1 MTEKPLNQLLSAAGL
16 AGAEAQTVSGVSI
29 DSRDVT
35 PGGLFMALAGARAH
49 GLDYLQLALD
59 GGAQV
64 VLWEP
69 AESITE
75 SQVDEQCRRTGARAI
90 RVPGLRQLAGEI
102 AAAFYDDP
110 GRALAPIAVTG
121 TDGKTS
127 VTCYAA
133 QLLEAANGPT
143 AVIGTLGW
151 GRPTAL
157 AEAGLTTPD
166 AVTLQRQLAELRRSG
181 FQRVVMEASSHALD
195 QYRLDAAAIETA
207 VLTHVGR
214 DHLDYHGS
222 QAAYRQAKARLFGLP
237 TLRRRVL
244 NLDDSTGRRLARM
257 TDAPGV
263 CLTYG
268 SDAEADLRLLDVVAR
283 PDGLSCRIQGR
294 QAAFEV
300 DLPLLGRFNAMN
312 VLAALAAVAGADID
326 ASWRDALSRLEPV
339 PGRMERFVAGDGPLV
354 VVDYAH
360 TPGALA
366 GALQTLAEHTTGR
379 LICVFGCGGHRDP
392 GKRPLMGTVAARFAD
407 GLVLTNDNPRTESPQ
422 AIVAGIREGVPAD
435 KPCRVML
442 DRAEA
447 IASALEEASRDD
459 VVLVAGKGHESIQQ
473 VGDQALP
480 FSDRDEVR
488 RRLTGRAC
496 A

>member
-1 MTEKPLNQLLSAAGL
+1 MAAVSLNRLLSAAGL
-16 AGAEAQTVSGVSI
+16 PEVAEQTISGVSI
-29 DSRDVT
+29 DSRTVT
-35 PGGLFMALAGARAH
+35 PGGLFMALAGAQAH
-49 GLDYLQLALD
+49 GLDYLESALD
-59 GGAQV
+59 RGARV

-69 AESITE
+69 AESVGE
-75 SQVDEQCRRTGARAI
+75 SLVDKRCQRTGARAI
-90 RVPGLRQLAGEI
+90 RVPELRRLAGEV
-102 AAAFYDDP
+102 AAAFYADP

-127 VTCYAA
+127 VSCYAA
-133 QLLEAANGPT
+133 QLLEAANEPA

-166 AVTLQRQLAELRRSG
+166 AVTLQGQLAELRRSG
-181 FQRVVMEASSHALD
+181 FERVVMEASSHALA

-222 QAAYRQAKARLFGLP
+222 LAAYRQAKARLFGLP

-244 NLDDSTGRRLARM
+244 NLDDPTGRSLARVA
-257 TDAPGV
+257 DAPGV

-268 SDAEADLRLLDVVAR
+268 SSAEADLRLADVTAR
-283 PDGLSCRIQGR
+283 PDGLSCRIEGR
-294 QAAFEV
+294 QQTFDV

-312 VLAALAAVAGADID
+312 ALAALAAVAGADVD
-326 ASWRDALSRLEPV
+326 ARWCDALSQLAPV
-339 PGRMERFVAGDGPLV
+339 PGRMERFTAVNGPLV

-366 GALQTLAEHTTGR
+366 GALQTLAEHATGR
-379 LICVFGCGGHRDP
+379 LICVFGCGGDRDP

-407 GLVLTNDNPRTESPQ
+407 RLVLTNDNPRTESPQ
-422 AIVAGIREGVPAD
+422 AIIAGIREGIPAD
-435 KPCRVML
+435 KPCEVKL

-447 IASALEEASRDD
+447 IAAALDEAGRDD
-459 VVLVAGKGHESIQQ
+459 VVLVAGKGHESTQQ
-473 VGDQALP
+473 VGDQMLP

-488 RRLTGRAC
+488 DRLAGRAC